1 MPDSPPRPVWV
12 ASKRDLS
19 TVVDRLAAEPALAVD
34 TESNS
39 LFAYRERI
47 CLIQFSTRTADYL
60 IDPLALKDL
69 SPLDALLADPRIEKI
84 FHACEYDLICLR
96 RDYGFRVVN
105 VFDTMIAARTLG
117 WPKMGLAT
125 ILEGLWGLKTNKRYQ
140 RADWSRRPLS
150 PEQLLYACLDTRHL
164 LPLRDLLYDE
174 LKSGDRLE
182 EAREEFERLTQV
194 NGATAIFDPEGFWR
208 INGARD
214 LAPREAAILRELYLY
229 REKVA
234 ERADKPP
241 FKVIGEDTLIAIAR
255 RQPREAKDLQ
265 GLPGMSEG
273 QIKRHQQGL
282 LKAVQR
288 GLATTTPRP
297 PQHGRSDEATLA
309 RYEALRTWRKK
320 KAQSRGVESDVI
332 VPRDA
337 LWAIA
342 QANPKT
348 ADDLTGIGELGPW
361 RRDKYGEEMMTVLA
375 VLNGVSG
382 NH

>member
-182 EAREEFERLTQV
+182 EAREEFERLTHV